1 MKAKRKER
9 VAGVSVKR
17 TAPLTKAEMIAS
29 IQKLEAQLFLRLKIT
44 EESFGIDDTLTKSD
58 RTRWAGVNEV
68 MEAIGIRPDNTLPDN
83 REATA
88 IIMERLRREQ
98 A

>member
-9 VAGVSVKR
+9 DPRVSVKR
-17 TAPLTKAEMIAS
+17 IAPLTKAEMIAA

-68 MEAIGIRPDNTLPDN
+68 MEAIGIQPDNTLPDN
-83 REATA
+83 REATK
-88 IIMERLRREQ
+88 IIIARLHREQ